1 MPFIRRLPDFPW
13 PARALLLALAAALP
27 AAPARAAAVSCSSDR
42 QVAPGVL
49 VERFLPDDCAEC
61 WARPSR
67 PADLGAF
74 TIDWIVP
81 GGGAD
86 APLSA
91 AALPE
96 AARRLAALGYTAN
109 TPEPQ
114 FWKWRHP
121 VGSSL
126 PGRLRVAHGPAVNDY
141 VGVSIAWLP
150 ASADKRPLDAWLLL
164 LEELPAGTEGSPSLR
179 RLVRAA
185 LSAEHIGIGPDG
197 WSERR
202 SMRIPAGADPAR
214 LRLVGWLSD
223 SRGHIVASAASRC
236 PR

>member
-1 MPFIRRLPDFPW
+1 MV
-13 PARALLLALAAALP
+13 LALAAALP
-27 AAPARAAAVSCSSDR
+27 AAPASAAATAACSSDR

-81 GGGAD
+81 GGNAD

-96 AARRLAALGYTAN
+96 AASRLAALGYTTS

-121 VGSSL
+121 VAGVL

-141 VGVSIAWLP
+141 VGVSIAWTP
-150 ASADKRPLDAWLLL
+150 ASADRRPLDAWLLL

-185 LSAEHIGIGPDG
+185 FSADRIAIGPDG

-223 SRGHIVASAASRC
+223 SRGRVVASAASRC
-236 PR
+236 GR